1 MAGEEELSGDY
12 LQLRKDLMKVPK
24 QFYLNKDHIGGI
36 DGEHHNRVGDYFK
49 YMNGEDEAALKLGKD
64 KKSSELLAKSGGLQ
78 ARAPQTTAGGHPLV
92 PKLNLPQ
99 PD

>member
-24 QFYLNKDHIGGI
+24 QFYLNKDPLGP
-36 DGEHHNRVGDYFK
+36 DSEHHNRVGDYFK
-49 YMNGEDEAALKLGKD
+49 YINGDDENALKLGKD
-64 KKSSELLAKSGGLQ
+64 KKSSDLLAKSGGLQ
-78 ARAPQTTAGGHPLV
+78 VRAPATTAGGHPLV